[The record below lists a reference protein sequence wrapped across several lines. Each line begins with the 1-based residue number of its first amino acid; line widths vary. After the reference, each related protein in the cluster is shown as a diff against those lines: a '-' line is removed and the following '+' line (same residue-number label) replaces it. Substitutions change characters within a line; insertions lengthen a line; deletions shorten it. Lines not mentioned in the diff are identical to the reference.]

1 VLTGQSGVGK
11 STLINAVEPGL
22 DLETGSVSDWSSKG
36 THTTRRA
43 VMYPL
48 ASGGWVVD
56 TPGIRQLALWDVLKE
71 EIEGYFIEFRP
82 FVPLCRFPDCSH
94 THEENCGVKEA
105 VMAELISPQRYDS
118 YLKILSD
125 EQFEPEW

>member
-1 VLTGQSGVGK
+1 
-11 STLINAVEPGL
+11 
-22 DLETGSVSDWSSKG
+22 
-36 THTTRRA
+36 
-43 VMYPL
+43 M
-48 ASGGWVVD
+48 
-56 TPGIRQLALWDVLKE
+56 ALWDVLKE

-125 EQFEPEW
+125 EQFDPEW